1 MSSRTHLDRLVEQA
15 LHGPTPF
22 ATDGSLVYVAGAP
35 LDLTVVPSG
44 PANGSKHPV
53 RIEIG
58 LGGVGGNGSP
68 VALVNGICCHLISPQ
83 GNGPLGELCRSL
95 AVKKGLIPHLVPR
108 PEEDPAIS
116 VSVPSGCKPG
126 ARDLY
131 IQRLGPP
138 RLSELAPLAGV
149 IGAAKAL
156 IVGPMPISSGAEGA
170 ETIAMLCG
178 LADMA
183 PDSYCALTPHPSLI
197 THADFARVA
206 RRFRY
211 IQMNAA
217 EANLLDPALENLV
230 ALGDRLLDLLGED
243 HEMAITNGDQVGRL
257 WADGQWWPI
266 VPAPVKTTSDVGA
279 GDTFGTAWV
288 VARRFFTCDVSEALD
303 YALRAAASFLV
314 EGRAIPYQVRLDAM
328 LAAG

>member
-44 PANGSKHPV
+44 PANGSKHPA
-53 RIEIG
+53 RIGVG
-58 LGGVGGNGSP
+58 LGGVGSNGSP
-68 VALVNGICCHLISPQ
+68 VALVNGIRCHLISPQ
-83 GNGPLGELCRSL
+83 GHGPLGELCRSL
-95 AVKKGLIPHLVPR
+95 AIKKGLIPHLIPR
-108 PEEDPAIS
+108 LEEDPAIS
-116 VSVPSGCKPG
+116 VSVPGGCKPG

-206 RRFRY
+206 RRFLY

-217 EANLLDPALENLV
+217 EANLVAPSSRNLV
-230 ALGDRLLDLLGED
+230 TLADRLLDLLGED
-243 HEMAITNGDQVGRL
+243 HELAITNGDQVGRL